1 MVIRNNN
8 DKTLVTSR
16 VEHQRN
22 LGAITEP
29 IITRVVDIPLLSHS
43 DSSNTRTMPLSNGGE
58 VVRGTRQNSP
68 VLTRILQPEATNMDV
83 HTEKKRRRAEGTTL
97 ADTKEQTNQH
107 FLSAGPG
114 SSQDCRDS

>member
-22 LGAITEP
+22 LSAITEP
-29 IITRVVDIPLLSHS
+29 VITGVVDIPLLSHS
-43 DSSNTRTMPLSNGGE
+43 TSSSTRTMPMSNGGE

-68 VLTRILQPEATNMDV
+68 MLTEIVQAEATTMEV
-83 HTEKKRRRAEGTTL
+83 HTEKKRRRVEGMTL

-114 SSQDCRDS
+114 SS